1 MLAPTVKNVIYKHGK
16 NAFSCRYSALNNSH
30 LPSYELLFYE
40 DVRRFLYEDVRHF
53 LYEAV
58 RHFLYEAVRRFLPFC
73 LPPGGRGTALAVEGA
88 CVL

>member
-30 LPSYELLFYE
+30 LPSYELLFYG
-40 DVRRFLYEDVRHF
+40 
-53 LYEAV
+53 
-58 RHFLYEAVRRFLPFC
+58 AVRRFLPFC
-73 LPPGGRGTALAVEGA
+73 IPPGGRGTALAVEGA